1 MYACRDTGVNLD
13 GLRIMR
19 SGVLLA
25 EKKKGR
31 IECNEILPMYLKA
44 KELKKCI
51 SLPADDIRVIKYLK
65 GETIDVKDQV
75 CKDGLNVICVDGFP
89 LGFVKCSK
97 GICKNKYPKAWILK

>member
-44 KELKKCI
+44 KELKNCI
-51 SLPADDIRVIKYLK
+51 SLHADDIRVIKYLK